1 MAQIGSVSADTT
13 ETLRQVLSLVEAFR
27 AFDADNDG
35 AITSAELGGILSSL
49 GYNASEQDVR
59 AMMQQGDKNK
69 DGLLS
74 MEEFLEMNT
83 KDMELTGSLSN
94 SLRIAFEGFDL
105 DGDESVTGEEL
116 FQVMAN
122 FGAEMSLEDALAVIA
137 SMDGDGDGAVSF
149 EDFKLIINCVL

>member
-1 MAQIGSVSADTT
+1 MAQVGSVSVDTT

-49 GYNASEQDVR
+49 G
-59 AMMQQGDKNK
+59 
-69 DGLLS
+69 
-74 MEEFLEMNT
+74 
-83 KDMELTGSLSN
+83 
-94 SLRIAFEGFDL
+94 IAFEGFDL

-122 FGAEMSLEDALAVIA
+122 FGAEMLLEDALAVIA

-149 EDFKLIINCVL
+149 EDFKHIINCVL

>member
-1 MAQIGSVSADTT
+1 MAQVGSVSADTT
-13 ETLRQVLSLVEAFR
+13 ETLRQVLGLVEAFR

-137 SMDGDGDGAVSF
+137 SMDGDGDGAVSV
-149 EDFKLIINCVL
+149 EDFKLIINCLL

>member
-1 MAQIGSVSADTT
+1 MAQVGSVSADTT

-122 FGAEMSLEDALAVIA
+122 FGAEMSLENALAVIA